1 MSQRYKITLIG
12 LALLLCGLAPAAAQW
27 GGTAA
32 GTPAGTTRFLSGFS
46 KGLVQSTETLE
57 IDGNLIIPVVASLPA
72 VATANQGAFV
82 YLSTDSTLYVQG
94 ATAWVPAPGSKG
106 DKGDQ
111 GDQGL
116 QGDTGPG
123 FTWRVSWVP
132 NTGYAVRNVLR
143 HQNNIYVCTQAHS
156 SNTLLLPGTAGG
168 ASYWDLMVPK
178 GSKGDQGDRGLQGI
192 QGLPGAP
199 GSKGDKGAGS
209 TCGSARGSGGRTWV
223 LGGAS
228 GRSKVETESVRRR
241 ITSATQLD
249 YGPIGCAGRQRMST
263 DVHIERVEITVHAPD
278 KPLFLTVRQAA
289 A

>member
-32 GTPAGTTRFLSGFS
+32 PAGTTRFLSGFS

-72 VATANQGAFV
+72 VATTNQGAFV

-132 NTGYAVRNVLR
+132 STGYAVRNVLR
-143 HQNNIYVCTQAHS
+143 HNNNIYVGTQTHV
-156 SNTLLLPGTAGG
+156 SNGCSLVFTLP
-168 ASYWDLMVPK
+168 
-178 GSKGDQGDRGLQGI
+178 
-192 QGLPGAP
+192 
-199 GSKGDKGAGS
+199 
-209 TCGSARGSGGRTWV
+209 
-223 LGGAS
+223 
-228 GRSKVETESVRRR
+228 
-241 ITSATQLD
+241 
-249 YGPIGCAGRQRMST
+249 
-263 DVHIERVEITVHAPD
+263 
-278 KPLFLTVRQAA
+278 F
-289 A
+289 